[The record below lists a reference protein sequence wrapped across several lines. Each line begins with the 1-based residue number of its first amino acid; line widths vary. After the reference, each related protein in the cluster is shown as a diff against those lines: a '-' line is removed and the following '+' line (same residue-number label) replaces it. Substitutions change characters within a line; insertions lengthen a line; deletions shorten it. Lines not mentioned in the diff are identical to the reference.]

1 MFVQGCTQPPLVT
14 HTCSSWHMWQA
25 GRGAQH
31 SGRGNRGRET
41 AAHMMC
47 RVAHIHVGTLPRH
60 TQKGQKEGESG
71 IHEEEAHAIR
81 ARKTEVNRKKTEMDS
96 HLEVLE
102 PDSQRDKKDGLSKK

>member
-31 SGRGNRGRET
+31 RGRGNRGTET

-47 RVAHIHVGTLPRH
+47 RVAHIHVGTLFPDTHR
-60 TQKGQKEGESG
+60 
-71 IHEEEAHAIR
+71 R
-81 ARKTEVNRKKTEMDS
+81 ARKRGSQAYTRKRHMQS
-96 HLEVLE
+96 E
-102 PDSQRDKKDGLSKK
+102 PGRQK